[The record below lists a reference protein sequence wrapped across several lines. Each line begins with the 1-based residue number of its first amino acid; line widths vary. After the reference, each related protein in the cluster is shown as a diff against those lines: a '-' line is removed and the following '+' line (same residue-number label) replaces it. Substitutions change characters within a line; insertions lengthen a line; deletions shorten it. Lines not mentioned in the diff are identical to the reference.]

1 MFEIGST
8 LREERQRRGLR
19 LEDVEKST
27 HISGRFLAA
36 IEREDFDRLPSGV
49 YRRSF
54 VRGYADFLGLDS
66 DAYAREYEHR
76 FTPPEP
82 EPEPARR
89 HVRPRIA
96 PALAVAATGL
106 VVLIAAGV
114 WWLTSSG
121 APKTTAP
128 PTTTTGVAGVST
140 TRHAH
145 HRATVPPPTPQTA
158 ASLRITA
165 ARGSCWLSVR
175 VASPSGTTVYEQ
187 TLQQG
192 ESVRFGLGRKL
203 WIRFG
208 APWNV
213 DARIGDRDVSLP
225 SQTGDIVATAAGLT

>member
-19 LEDVEKST
+19 LEDVEKAT
-27 HISGRFLAA
+27 HLSGRFLDA
-36 IEREDFDRLPSGV
+36 IEREDFGRLPSGV

-54 VRGYADFLGLDS
+54 VRGYADFLGLDG

-76 FTPPEP
+76 FAPPEP
-82 EPEPARR
+82 EPAPTRTRA
-89 HVRPRIA
+89 RPRIG
-96 PALAVAATGL
+96 ALAAAAGL
-106 VVLIAAGV
+106 VLVIAAGV

-121 APKTTAP
+121 RPKTAAP
-128 PTTTTGVAGVST
+128 PTTTTAVAGIST
-140 TRHAH
+140 TRRAH
-145 HRATVPPPTPQTA
+145 HRKPAPPPTRHAA
-158 ASLRITA
+158 ASVRITA

-175 VASPSGTTVYEQ
+175 VASAAGTTVYEQ

-213 DARIGDRDVSLP
+213 DASIGGHDVSLP
-225 SQTGDIVATAAGLT
+225 SQTGDVVATAAGLS